1 MSFFRLKNCS
11 CKMNM
16 ELFPYDT
23 QHCNILLRSPHY
35 MLSDLQ
41 YYVYEKR
48 SGIVL
53 WTPNTSHALWQVTG
67 QQAKLTGSNVAGI
80 QMWFRLQRKP
90 SFYVWTLLVPTATIS
105 LATVCHFFCLLPSLI
120 FNHEKV
126 LAFLL
131 PHNSGEKM
139 QTIFTGNL
147 AYFLL
152 LTTMI
157 ELTPHTSEHIPILA
171 KFFVLIIGVGM
182 FGAMLCACVIRL
194 HKAND
199 SKGNRNKRRC
209 CISARTLND
218 IFFIM
223 LVLHI
228 LKTKS
233 WD

>member
-1 MSFFRLKNCS
+1 MDAK
-11 CKMNM
+11 
-16 ELFPYDT
+16 
-23 QHCNILLRSPHY
+23 
-35 MLSDLQ
+35 
-41 YYVYEKR
+41 YVACA
-48 SGIVL
+48 VA
-53 WTPNTSHALWQVTG
+53 SHRATG
-67 QQAKLTGSNVAGI
+67 QTDWFQCCRYSNVVSIATEAFFLCLDFASANGNN
-80 QMWFRLQRKP
+80 QSRNSL
-90 SFYVWTLLVPTATIS
+90 SF
-105 LATVCHFFCLLPSLI
+105 FFCLLPSLI